1 MGAVPIELSPINMPW
16 PKSPQ
21 EDSKSVN
28 EKIES
33 RILSFMYMFYE

>member
-1 MGAVPIELSPINMPW
+1 MGAVPIELSPINTPC

-21 EDSKSVN
+21 EDSKSVI

-33 RILSFMYMFYE
+33 RVFIFINLFYG